1 MDKLVKM
8 LLRRKH
14 LVASNP
20 LQVFCEGLPDCTG
33 VNISL
38 SQVPLALQQPPRSCS
53 LLCLGQLSSFVPIW
67 HPAILCRVQLVRT
80 AAKELVN
87 ELLLSDGCSSNEA
100 AILYTKEELLSVEA
114 EVRHASSC
122 STSW

>member
-1 MDKLVKM
+1 MDMLVEM
-8 LLRRKH
+8 LLPRKH

-33 VNISL
+33 INISL
-38 SQVPLALQQPPRSCS
+38 SQVPFALQQPPRSRD

-67 HPAILCRVQLVRT
+67 HPAILCRLQLVRT
-80 AAKELVN
+80 TAQQFID
-87 ELLLSDGCSSNEA
+87 ELLLSDGCSSNES
-100 AILYTKEELLSVEA
+100 AILHMKEELLSLEA

-122 STSW
+122 CTNR